1 MGLTRS
7 RLNEDWHWVPV
18 PGGRRAET
26 FNLGLDSTPC
36 GYPGPMIDQTSPDA
50 VHEVPDE
57 VPELAVRARG
67 LTHVFNE
74 LDGVHDLDLNV
85 EPGTIFGF
93 IGPSGSGKT
102 TTIRLLTGVLSPQQ
116 GELTVLG
123 KSPSEFDRT
132 DRSRLGYMPQL
143 SVLYPHLSIWEN
155 LVFSASLF
163 GMPWRGRRERLSRH
177 LRFVEL
183 DDARHRLLR
192 DASGGMQRRLALA
205 ATLVHEPD
213 LLFLDEPTAG
223 IDPILRKKI
232 WDRLIELRE
241 AGRTLFVTTQY
252 VGDAAYCDKVGVLAE
267 GRLVALD
274 SPEGLRRQ
282 AYGGELLNVVFT
294 APLPGA
300 QRDQLAEA
308 AGAIRL
314 ERLGTTTIRLV
325 VEDAGEAAPRVTAW
339 AAEAGREIE
348 SVEPDLPAFDDVFVE
363 LVSRTRQSPPVGSDR
378 SEPEPVAAPTGV
390 GR

>member
-1 MGLTRS
+1 LEGALI
-7 RLNEDWHWVPV
+7 
-18 PGGRRAET
+18 
-26 FNLGLDSTPC
+26 
-36 GYPGPMIDQTSPDA
+36 GYPHPMIDQTSSAA
-50 VHEVPDE
+50 VHES
-57 VPELAVRARG
+57 PEASEPTVRARG
-67 LTHVFNE
+67 LTHVFDDG
-74 LDGVHDLDLNV
+74 DGVHELDLDV

-102 TTIRLLTGVLSPQQ
+102 TTIRLLTGVLAPQH

-123 KSPSEFDRT
+123 KSPSDFDRI

-163 GMPWRGRRERLSRH
+163 GMPWRGRRERLSSH

-213 LLFLDEPTAG
+213 LLFLDEPTSG

-232 WDRLIELRE
+232 WDRLIELRD

-252 VGDAAYCDKVGVLAE
+252 VGDAAHCDKVGVLAD

-274 SPEGLRRQ
+274 TPEGLRRQ

-294 APLPGA
+294 TPLPGA
-300 QRDQLAEA
+300 DRDRLAEA
-308 AGAIRL
+308 VAAISM
-314 ERLGTTTIRLV
+314 ERLGLNAIRLV
-325 VEDAGEAAPRVTAW
+325 VDDAGEAAPRVTAW

-348 SVEPDLPAFDDVFVE
+348 SLEPELPVFDDVFVE
-363 LVSRTRQSPPVGSDR
+363 LISKRTRQAPEVEPER
-378 SEPEPVAAPTGV
+378 HPEPEPLMGPAGV
-390 GR
+390 DQ

>member
-1 MGLTRS
+1 MRSLTLTRS
-7 RLNEDWHWVPV
+7 GLDGSRHRPPV
-18 PGGRRAET
+18 PGERL
-26 FNLGLDSTPC
+26 F
-36 GYPGPMIDQTSPDA
+36 QTSGLARLFRGYREPMTEDTPPITAAGHEAPEPA
-50 VHEVPDE
+50 VM
-57 VPELAVRARG
+57 ARG
-67 LTHVFNE
+67 LTHIFTEGAGVHE
-74 LDGVHDLDLNV
+74 LDLEVQ
-85 EPGTIFGF
+85 PGTIFGF

-102 TTIRLLTGVLSPQQ
+102 TTIRLMTGVLAPRR

-163 GMPWRGRRERLSRH
+163 GMPWRGRRERLSRY

-183 DDARHRLLR
+183 DDARNRPLR

-213 LLFLDEPTAG
+213 ILFLDEPTAG

-232 WDRLIELRE
+232 WDRLIELRD

-274 SPEGLRRQ
+274 TPDGLRRQ
-282 AYGGELLNVVFT
+282 AFGGELLDVVFT
-294 APLPGA
+294 APLPGDR
-300 QRDQLAEA
+300 RDDLAEA
-308 AGAIRL
+308 VAAVRM
-314 ERLGTTTIRLV
+314 ERLGPNAVRLV
-325 VEDAGEAAPRVTAW
+325 VDDAGEAAPRVTAW
-339 AAEAGREIE
+339 AVEAEREIE
-348 SVEPDLPAFDDVFVE
+348 SVEPHLPPFDDVFVE
-363 LVSRTRQSPPVGSDR
+363 LVSKRTRHAPVTEPDSPDVTPLVSPAGAKR
-378 SEPEPVAAPTGV
+378 
-390 GR
+390 